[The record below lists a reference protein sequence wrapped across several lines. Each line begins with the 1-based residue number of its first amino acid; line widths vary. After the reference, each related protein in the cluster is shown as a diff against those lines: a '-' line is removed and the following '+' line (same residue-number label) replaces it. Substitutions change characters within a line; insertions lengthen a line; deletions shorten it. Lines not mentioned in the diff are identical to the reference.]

1 MEEIING
8 EQPKV
13 NITESENGA
22 IMQNEEMAQQKCE
35 NGSPLDKFKNFSE
48 LEKAYVSLEKE
59 FTKKCQALKELK
71 EQCDNVEKPSTPQY
85 LQEGW
90 TEKVKDFF
98 AVTPQAKQFA
108 EEISSVLSSDK
119 VLASSENSLE
129 RAYEKVK
136 ANNFRTKDE
145 MIKDD
150 SFISNYVL
158 TNGEIREKIINDY
171 LSQVMANKVAPLIS
185 NGSGAN
191 VMVTP
196 KSKPSSL
203 KEAGNYMLAM
213 MNLK

>member
-1 MEEIING
+1 MEEIKNG
-8 EQPKV
+8 EQPKD
-13 NITESENGA
+13 NFTESENGA
-22 IMQNEEMAQQKCE
+22 IMQKEELAQQKSE
-35 NGSPLDKFKNFSE
+35 NGSPLSKFKNFSE

-71 EQCDNVEKPSTPQY
+71 EHCDNVETSSTPQY

-90 TEKVKDFF
+90 IEKVKTFF
-98 AVTPQAKQFA
+98 STTPQAKQFA
-108 EEISSVLSSDK
+108 DEISTVLLGDK

-129 RAYEKVK
+129 KAYEKVK
-136 ANNFRTKDE
+136 ANNFKSQDE
-145 MIKDD
+145 IIKDD
-150 SFISNYVL
+150 GFISNYVL
-158 TNGEIREKIINDY
+158 TNDKIREKIINDY

-185 NGSGAN
+185 NSSGAN

>member
-8 EQPKV
+8 EQPKT
-13 NITESENGA
+13 NFTESENGA
-22 IMQNEEMAQQKCE
+22 IMQENDMAQQKSE
-35 NGSPLDKFKNFSE
+35 NGSPLEKFKNFSE

-71 EQCDNVEKPSTPQY
+71 EQCDNVEKTSTPQY
-85 LQEGW
+85 LQQGW
-90 TEKVKDFF
+90 NEKVKDFF
-98 AVTPQAKQFA
+98 GSNPQAKQFA
-108 EEISSVLSSDK
+108 DEISTILASDK

-129 RAYEKVK
+129 KAFEKVK
-136 ANNFRTKDE
+136 ANNFKTKDE
-145 MIKDD
+145 MINDD
-150 SFISNYVL
+150 NFVNNYVL
-158 TNGEIREKIINDY
+158 TNGKIREKIINDY

-196 KSKPSSL
+196 KSKPSTL
-203 KEAGNYMLAM
+203 KEAGSYMLAM